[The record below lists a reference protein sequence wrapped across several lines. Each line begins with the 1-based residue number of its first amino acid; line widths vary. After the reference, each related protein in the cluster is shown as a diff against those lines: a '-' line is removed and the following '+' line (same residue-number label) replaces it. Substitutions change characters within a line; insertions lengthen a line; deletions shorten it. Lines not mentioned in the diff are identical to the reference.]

1 MHSEAVKNESLE
13 DEWLKS
19 FNLSIELADYSSF
32 ADPDARSSQDKG
44 LFKVRYAYAPVR
56 KSSKSRQFCKDMEG
70 LTSKKVVFRKE
81 DITKMSFSGVN
92 NSFGHKGQNYS
103 LFLYKGGVNCHH
115 FWERRIYK
123 RKREGG
129 KFLPNEGLENDKNVS
144 VNNARKEGFTPV
156 KNDAKVAKRPVDM
169 PNNGHHPNYKG

>member
-1 MHSEAVKNESLE
+1 
-13 DEWLKS
+13 
-19 FNLSIELADYSSF
+19 
-32 ADPDARSSQDKG
+32 
-44 LFKVRYAYAPVR
+44 
-56 KSSKSRQFCKDMEG
+56 MEG

-129 KFLPNEGLENDKNVS
+129 KFLPNEGLENDKKVS